1 MKVAK
6 ISEIFMSLQGE
17 GLYVGV
23 PQIFVR
29 FYGCNI
35 SCSFCDTKQSSYK
48 TLTRDALL
56 SKLLEYKDPHHSVSL
71 TGGEPLL
78 QADFIQEFLREY
90 DKFYKK
96 RMYLETN
103 GILYKELS
111 KVIDYVDII
120 AMDFKLPSSTGLKGF
135 WKEHEN
141 FLKIAKQKEIFVK
154 AVITDSTTI
163 EDITRMSD
171 IIKHVSYEIPVV
183 LQPVSPLNGIKEAS
197 IKDIMHFKNV
207 VGGSTN
213 RVDIIKQTHKI
224 IGIK

>member
-213 RVDIIKQTHKI
+213 RVEIIKQTNKI

>member
-120 AMDFKLPSSTGLKGF
+120 AMEFKLPSSTGLKGF